1 MDTTSGVGVLDKA
14 ALVLTALESGPAT
27 LAGLVAGTGLARP
40 TGPRPPP
47 PPGASP
53 PRVPAPPAPPPA
65 RRAGAPPPGGPRHA
79 GTLRPRTA
87 PRRAVRGRGRG
98 PAARHG

>member
-40 TGPRPPP
+40 TAHR
-47 PPGASP
+47 
-53 PRVPAPPAPPPA
+53 
-65 RRAGAPPPGGPRHA
+65 
-79 GTLRPRTA
+79 L
-87 PRRAVRGRGRG
+87 AVGK
-98 PAARHG
+98 